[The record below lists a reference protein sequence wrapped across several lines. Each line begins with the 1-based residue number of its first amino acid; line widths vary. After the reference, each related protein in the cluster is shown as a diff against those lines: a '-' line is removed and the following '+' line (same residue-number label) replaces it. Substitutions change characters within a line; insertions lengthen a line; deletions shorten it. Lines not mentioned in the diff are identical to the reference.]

1 MTTLFFRFIVM
12 KNKTMNSCT
21 MVTVRKVGTTIIRG
35 EDIQYMSV
43 MWSVQRDQE
52 LDILHIRKQ
61 DIPRLMDRWIALVI
75 VWPMDVQMMNCGPI
89 SIHIA
94 SSKVVLLTVFR
105 KFHPSDKAHLKTD

>member
-1 MTTLFFRFIVM
+1 
-12 KNKTMNSCT
+12 MNSCT
-21 MVTVRKVGTTIIRG
+21 MVTVRKVGTIIIRG

-94 SSKVVLLTVFR
+94 SSKNEFR
-105 KFHPSDKAHLKTD
+105 GGPRKKIPEHDLFGMHTFHLQETFI